1 LECVEYNPTREHAW
15 KSVLDDVPWSY
26 RTWFLH
32 FLLDKVV
39 VEDSVVDLGVELRS
53 VVVAVAVA
61 VAVVAVAPLLDL
73 VAQVMVEVSCWFPI
87 QKDQHVTMSSND
99 CCYYKSRMSLWHL
112 PGHSVVFVLTPPSS
126 HQRHR
131 RRRRRYHT
139 PQQQPYGH
147 VVDATYRSWIIDAVK
162 GWCAVIPTTNY

>member
-26 RTWFLH
+26 LTWFLH

-53 VVVAVAVA
+53 VVVAVVVGVA
-61 VAVVAVAPLLDL
+61 VGVASLLDL

-87 QKDQHVTMSSND
+87 QKDQLGTMSSND
-99 CCYYKSRMSLWHL
+99 CCYYKSRMLLWHL
-112 PGHSVVFVLTPPSS
+112 PGHSVVFVLTLPPS
-126 HQRHR
+126 HQH

-139 PQQQPYGH
+139 PHQQPYGH
-147 VVDATYRSWIIDAVK
+147 VLDATYRSWA
-162 GWCAVIPTTNY
+162 